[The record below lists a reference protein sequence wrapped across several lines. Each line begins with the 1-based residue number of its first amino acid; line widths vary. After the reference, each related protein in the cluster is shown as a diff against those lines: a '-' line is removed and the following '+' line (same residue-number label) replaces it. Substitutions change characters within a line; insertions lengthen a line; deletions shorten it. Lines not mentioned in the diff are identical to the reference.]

1 MARVPV
7 SFFSPFLASFWI
19 GAAGG
24 LLLHLGGEAA
34 ALDHEARNH
43 AVEHRTV
50 VEIVLRIL
58 QEVLHRFRRLVL
70 IQFDADGSQRGLDF
84 KLGVGGERG
93 DAGKKCECKH

>member
-7 SFFSPFLASFWI
+7 WFFNPFLASFWI
-19 GAAGG
+19 GARVF
-24 LLLHLGGEAA
+24 LLHFGGEAA

-43 AVEHRTV
+43 AMEHRTV
-50 VEIVLRIL
+50 EEIVLRIL

-70 IQFDADGSQRGLDF
+70 IQLDADGSQRGLDF